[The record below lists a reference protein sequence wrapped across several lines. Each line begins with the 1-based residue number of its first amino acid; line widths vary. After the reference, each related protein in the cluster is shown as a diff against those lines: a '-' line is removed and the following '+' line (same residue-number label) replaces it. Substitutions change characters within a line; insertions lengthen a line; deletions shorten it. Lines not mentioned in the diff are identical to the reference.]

1 MDVTIAAVAAGV
13 VAAVAAVACVVV
25 VALLLRA
32 TQLELRTV
40 AERVRSVEQ
49 GQLSAGQGIAG
60 LSAGVVQTGTV
71 AQSLSEATAALRNEL
86 SRAKAD
92 LAELH
97 AFARARQQLE
107 QRTADSVRRLE
118 AVIAGTHSKGLAGE
132 NVLEA
137 ALARLPAEWLA
148 RDFRVANRTVE
159 FGLRLPNG
167 LVLPIDSK
175 WPATALLEAFAAAE
189 EPAEQLRLKAQIE
202 AAVLGKAREVR
213 KYVDPALTVPFGI
226 AAVPDAVYELCW
238 AAQAEAMQQNVVL
251 LGYSMV
257 VPYLL
262 LVFQTVL
269 KSSHDVDLDKLQAH
283 LDRALECADLAQAE
297 LEGRFARGVTM
308 LANSRDEL
316 SRLLS
321 RVNSSLLAVQGRVGE
336 PAAVGDRPLEP
347 LEMVGRN

>member
-1 MDVTIAAVAAGV
+1 MDVTTAASLAAAAAAVVCV
-13 VAAVAAVACVVV
+13 VAVV
-25 VALLLRA
+25 LLLRG

-49 GQLSAGQGIAG
+49 SQQSAGQGIAG
-60 LSAGVVQTGTV
+60 LSVGVAQTGTV
-71 AQSLSEATAALRNEL
+71 AQSLVDATAALRQEL

-92 LAELH
+92 VAELH

-137 ALARLPAEWLA
+137 ALCRLPAEWQV

-175 WPATALLEAFAAAE
+175 WPATALIEAFAAAE
-189 EPAEQLRLKAQIE
+189 EPVEQLRLKAQIE
-202 AAVLGKAREVR
+202 AAVLTKAREVR

-238 AAQAEAMQQNVVL
+238 SVQIDALQQNVVL

-262 LVFQTVL
+262 MVFQTVL
-269 KSSHDVDLDKLQAH
+269 KTSHDVDLDKLQAH

-297 LEGRFARGVTM
+297 LEGRFARSVTM
-308 LANSRDEL
+308 LGNSRDEL

-321 RVNSSLLAVQGRVGE
+321 RLNSSLLAVQGRVGE
-336 PAAVGDRPLEP
+336 PTALPPVEAALA
-347 LEMVGRN
+347 N